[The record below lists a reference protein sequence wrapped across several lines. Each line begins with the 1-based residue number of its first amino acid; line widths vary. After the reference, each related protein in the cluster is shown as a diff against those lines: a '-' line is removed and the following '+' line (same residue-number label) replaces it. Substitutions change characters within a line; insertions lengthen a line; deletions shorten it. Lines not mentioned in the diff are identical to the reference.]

1 MKKFKLRKPVQYRP
15 STVRPRNTRPIN
27 SSTIYKYKYLR
38 SFLLKTLIT
47 VVTILI
53 LVIIKKTNFNPTN
66 KVIEIIKGN
75 IMYKVNIK
83 DDSKRIYYGVEKVI
97 NKTLEA
103 IPVFNLNKTE
113 KLLAPIAGTV
123 YKNYVVDLDDENT
136 RENYGIDIL
145 SESENDNPKAIM
157 DGVVKKIE
165 IKGSKGYF
173 VTIESDQIEFVYG
186 YLSRVYVKVDS
197 VVKVGDIIGA
207 IGTNKDG
214 MKYLRFEIY
223 VNGKSMDPLD
233 YIEID

>member
-1 MKKFKLRKPVQYRP
+1 MKKIKSRKPSQYRP
-15 STVRPRNTRPIN
+15 STARPIN
-27 SSTIYKYKYLR
+27 SSTIYKYKYLK

-53 LVIIKKTNFNPTN
+53 LVIIKKTNFKPTN

-83 DDSKRIYYGVEKVI
+83 DDSKRIYYSVEKAI
-97 NKTLEA
+97 NKTLDA

-113 KLLAPIAGTV
+113 KLLAPIAGSV

-136 RENYGIDIL
+136 SENYGIDIL

-157 DGVVKKIE
+157 DGVVRKIE

-173 VTIESDQIEFVYG
+173 VTIESDQMEFVYG
-186 YLSRVYVKVDS
+186 YLSRAFVEVDS

-214 MKYLRFEIY
+214 MKYLRFEVY
-223 VNGKSMDPLD
+223 VNGKSVDPLD